1 MDSSLA
7 TTVAAL
13 AGSVVGATASI
24 VTTWISQR
32 SQMARAGA
40 EWKLREREILYK
52 EFVMEASR
60 VAIDARMHS
69 LEGFHQLAA
78 LYGVLSRIRLFSS
91 DEVLQTAEQCLRKIV
106 QHYWLPNL
114 TMEQIRAAY
123 EVDDFDTLKEFST
136 ACRVELQSLSAT
148 L

>member
-7 TTVAAL
+7 TTMAAL

-32 SQMARAGA
+32 TQRIRASA
-40 EWKLREREILYK
+40 EWKLREREVLYK

-60 VAIDARMHS
+60 VAIDARVHS

-78 LYGVLSRIRLFSS
+78 LYGVLNRVRLVSS
-91 DEVLQTAEQCLRKIV
+91 EEVLQAAEKCCREIV

-114 TMEQIRAAY
+114 TMEQYRAAY
-123 EVDDFDTLKEFST
+123 EADEFDTLKEFSA
-136 ACRVELQSLSAT
+136 ACRAELSSLSAA

>member
-1 MDSSLA
+1 MDSSLV
-7 TTVAAL
+7 TTMAAL
-13 AGSVVGATASI
+13 AGSVVGASASI

-32 SQMARAGA
+32 TQTIRASA
-40 EWKLREREILYK
+40 EWKLREREVLYK

-78 LYGVLSRIRLFSS
+78 LWGVLNRVRLVSS
-91 DEVLQTAEQCLRKIV
+91 DEVLRTAEKCCRRIV
-106 QHYWLPNL
+106 EHYWLPNL
-114 TMEQIRAAY
+114 TMEQFHAVY
-123 EVDDFDTLKEFST
+123 EADEFDTLKEFSA
-136 ACRVELQSLSAT
+136 ACRTELLSLSAA

>member
-1 MDSSLA
+1 MDSTLA

-32 SQMARAGA
+32 TQTIRASA
-40 EWKLREREILYK
+40 EWKLREREVLYK

-60 VAIDARMHS
+60 VAIDARVHS

-78 LYGVLSRIRLFSS
+78 LWGVLNRVRLVSS
-91 DEVLQTAEQCLRKIV
+91 DEVLRTAEKCCRQIV
-106 QHYWLPNL
+106 EHYWLPNL
-114 TMEQIRAAY
+114 TMEQFHAAY
-123 EVDDFDTLKEFST
+123 EADEFDTLKEFST
-136 ACRVELQSLSAT
+136 AGRAELLALSAA

>member
-1 MDSSLA
+1 MDSTLI
-7 TTVAAL
+7 TTTAAL
-13 AGSVVGATASI
+13 LGSVVGASASI

-32 SQMARAGA
+32 TQTMRASA
-40 EWKLREREILYK
+40 EWKLREREVLYK

-78 LYGVLSRIRLFSS
+78 LYGVLNRVRLVSS
-91 DEVLQTAEQCLRKIV
+91 DEVLRTAEQCCRQIV
-106 QHYWLPNL
+106 EHYWLPNL
-114 TMEQIRAAY
+114 TMEQCRAAY
-123 EVDDFDTLKEFST
+123 EADEFDTLREFSS
-136 ACRVELQSLSAT
+136 ACRVELLSLSAA